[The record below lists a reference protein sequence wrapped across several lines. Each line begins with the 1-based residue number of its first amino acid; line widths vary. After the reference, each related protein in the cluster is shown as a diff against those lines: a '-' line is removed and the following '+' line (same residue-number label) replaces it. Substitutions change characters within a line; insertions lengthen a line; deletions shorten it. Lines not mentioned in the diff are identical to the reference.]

1 MSYRKKGETMAD
13 TNTANTSTQTEGAQ
27 TDPNTEGQNSA
38 PAAEEKKYTD
48 NELNDIVKKK
58 SEKAV
63 SKLMSEL

>member
-1 MSYRKKGETMAD
+1 MAD